1 MARRRGVRLD
11 AGASVSLLKPRTAWV
26 DLRAASPW
34 ILDTGPRLACTDQ
47 FRTMNR
53 MSAVAEPQRDAR
65 LDLRLPQET
74 RVLISEAAALS
85 GSSLTDY
92 ILNLVVPAA
101 RRDVLESRTIRL
113 SRDAWD
119 DFLDI
124 LDRPDNE
131 RLATLREHRP
141 DWDATRR

>member
-1 MARRRGVRLD
+1 
-11 AGASVSLLKPRTAWV
+11 
-26 DLRAASPW
+26 
-34 ILDTGPRLACTDQ
+34 
-47 FRTMNR
+47 MNR

-131 RLATLREHRP
+131 RLAALREHRP